1 VFGIVSQAGGHIDVS
16 SSLGEGSTFSVYLP
30 CMAGAA
36 MPDAAPERRLGTART
51 SGTIL
56 VVEDQPQVRQ
66 LTCKMLRGM
75 GYKVLE
81 AGDGMQALE
90 TVRTH
95 GRPISLLLTDVIMPG
110 MNGREVAA
118 HLKPLQ
124 PNMEVIFMSG
134 YTDRII
140 GDVIDSTVKFLQKP
154 FTTEQLQM
162 MVRQALG

>member
-1 VFGIVSQAGGHIDVS
+1 VS
-16 SSLGEGSTFSVYLP
+16 SAPGEGSVFSVYLP
-30 CMAGAA
+30 RLAGSAVN
-36 MPDAAPERRLGTART
+36 DAAPERRISPARAA
-51 SGTIL
+51 GTIL

-90 TVRTH
+90 TARTH

-140 GDVIDSTVKFLQKP
+140 GDVIDNSVKFLQKP
-154 FTTEQLQM
+154 FTTEQLQL
-162 MVRQALG
+162 MVRQALGS